1 MSAKALFGILSG
13 KAVKAR
19 SCCGASFCFE
29 NPTFTARRYA
39 VTLYGAENGVKSV
52 GKTFAKGKAR
62 RAQKRVIRQIA
73 RLKTFCASLCIDGAT
88 SVTQ

>member
-1 MSAKALFGILSG
+1 MPANFFWRAFSVSAKALFGILSG

-52 GKTFAKGKAR
+52 GKTFCKGKSAP
-62 RAQKRVIRQIA
+62 
-73 RLKTFCASLCIDGAT
+73 GAET
-88 SVTQ
+88 RYTANYEA